1 MKNIRQVISGGLDS
15 APSPC
20 FSSLIPDNVPAV
32 QFRNAEYKPGWK
44 MCVYI
49 YVRYVLTGREREQGS
64 KEVWRKKEGLWEI
77 FRFPREIDRE
87 RGDLPRSN
95 C

>member
-64 KEVWRKKEGLWEI
+64 KEVWRKKRRDYGKYFDFHEKLIERTA
-77 FRFPREIDRE
+77 RFK
-87 RGDLPRSN
+87 
-95 C
+95 